1 MFEPLAAYVVA
12 ISAAVF
18 SGLAALAL
26 IRMFN
31 HFDPPED
38 QKKSTS

>member
-1 MFEPLAAYVVA
+1 MLEPLAAYVVA

-18 SGLAALAL
+18 SGITALAL

-31 HFDPPED
+31 HLDPPEAH
-38 QKKSTS
+38 K

>member
-18 SGLAALAL
+18 SGLAALVL

-38 QKKSTS
+38 RTS